1 MKRMKLSFFVIIVSL
16 IYVFV
21 ACDSKETAKQDNAES
36 TDGTAEAEMN
46 GPVGEYGEKL
56 SDTEP
61 IDLSQFIAMMSES
74 STDSMETKIEAE
86 IVDVCQ
92 MKGCWMKLDIG
103 DGKTMRVSFK
113 DYSFF
118 VPKDAKGQI
127 AVIEGKAKK
136 EVVDVETLKHYA
148 QESGEEN
155 LEEITEPKE
164 ELSFVASAVKIKN
177 KE

>member
-1 MKRMKLSFFVIIVSL
+1 MKRMKMPFFV
-16 IYVFV
+16 VFAATFFALA
-21 ACDSKETAKQDNAES
+21 ACNSKETTEQENATATDSTSENVES
-36 TDGTAEAEMN
+36 
-46 GPVGEYGEKL
+46 GPVGEFGDKL
-56 SDTEP
+56 SDSEP
-61 IDLSQFIAMMSES
+61 LDLAQFIAMMSENK
-74 STDSMETKIEAE
+74 TDSLDTKIEAE
-86 IVDVCQ
+86 IIDVCQ

-127 AVIEGKAKK
+127 AVIEGKAKR

-164 ELSFVASAVKIKN
+164 EISFVANAVKIKN
-177 KE
+177 KD